1 MGCIVVVMTR
11 AQASENLAPASELGS
26 AEGVELFDA
35 AARRHLGMSGSEF
48 LAAWDRGDF
57 AGEPE
62 RIEAMSVAM
71 LIPLVR

>member
-1 MGCIVVVMTR
+1 MTT
-11 AQASENLAPASELGS
+11 AHATENLVPNVQELSVEES
-26 AEGVELFDA
+26 AELFDA

-48 LAAWDRGDF
+48 LVSWDQGRF

-62 RIEAMSVAM
+62 CVEAMSVAM